1 MPVGLL
7 DRKIASVVGPS
18 SNVPQPRQSGSMPQ
32 SIDRITIKGFKA
44 IRALED
50 FPLSALNVLIGA
62 NGAGKSSFVSFF
74 SLLQELVN
82 GGLELAVNKGGGADA
97 HLFLGPKVTKRIE
110 AHLEFGCNGYVFQLE
125 RTVDNRL
132 IFADERIEYW
142 GTPGCTLDV
151 NRSLGKGHSESKLEE
166 QLKGGRNKAIS
177 EYIFDAVSSWTV
189 YHFHDTSE
197 TAPMRGTCSVRDNER
212 LRPDAG
218 NLAAFLLRLKE
229 EDSPVYELICD
240 TVRLVAPF
248 FKQFYFRPKKANG
261 DRNLQLEWRQRNTT
275 YPFHAGQLSDGT
287 LRFVALATVLLQPT
301 PPATILIDEPELG
314 LHPFALNTLASLI
327 RQASTKTQLIVSTQS
342 APLLNAFQPEE
353 IVVVDRKEGESHF
366 HRLSGDEL
374 QTWLDEEY
382 TLGELWQK
390 EIVGGGPVYE

>member
-1 MPVGLL
+1 MKPV
-7 DRKIASVVGPS
+7 DSVLERSCYRRG
-18 SNVPQPRQSGSMPQ
+18 GSMSQ
-32 SIDRITIKGFKA
+32 AIRQITIKGFKT
-44 IRALED
+44 IRALDD
-50 FPLSALNVLIGA
+50 FPLGALNVLIGA
-62 NGAGKSSFVSFF
+62 NGAGKSNFVSFF
-74 SLLQELVN
+74 SLLHELVN
-82 GGLELAVNKGGGADA
+82 GRLERAVNTGGGADA
-97 HLFLGPKVTKRIE
+97 HLFLGPKVTKKIV
-110 AHLEFGCNGYVFQLE
+110 AHLQFGENGYRFELE
-125 RTVDNRL
+125 PTVDNRL
-132 IFADERIEYW
+132 IFADERIQCAENPPF
-142 GTPGCTLDV
+142 TRAV
-151 NRSLGKGHSESKLEE
+151 NRSLGRGHSESKLEE
-166 QLKGGRNKAIS
+166 QLKGGRNKAICQH
-177 EYIFDAVSSWTV
+177 IFDAVSSWTV

-197 TAPMRGTCSVRDNER
+197 TAPMRRTCSVRDNER
-212 LRPDAG
+212 LHPDAG

-248 FKQFYFRPKKANG
+248 FKQFLFRPRKANG
-261 DRNLQLEWRQRNTT
+261 DEIVQLEWRQRNTD

-287 LRFVALATVLLQPT
+287 LRFVALATALLQPT

-366 HRLSGDEL
+366 RRLSEDEL

-390 EIVGGGPVYE
+390 EVVGGGPVYE